1 MGENICYLH
10 FEIGCDPVAVRHV
23 QMLKR
28 AAASFVL
35 SLFCLLMA
43 IQLPTSAV
51 LSYLRMVLNPSYLHT
66 PIEVS
71 VELCAKRI
79 E

>member
-1 MGENICYLH
+1 MWYVYY
-10 FEIGCDPVAVRHV
+10 EIGCDPVAVRHV
-23 QMLKR
+23 QMLKC

-35 SLFCLLMA
+35 SFFCLLME

-66 PIEVS
+66 PSEVS
-71 VELCAKRI
+71 VEVCAKRT